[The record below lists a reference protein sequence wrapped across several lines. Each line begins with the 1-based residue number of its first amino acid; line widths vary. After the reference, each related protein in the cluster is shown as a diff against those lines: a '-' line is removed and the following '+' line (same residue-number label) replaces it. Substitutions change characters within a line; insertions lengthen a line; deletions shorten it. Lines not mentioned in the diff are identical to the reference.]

1 MNVYETAEKLAKEIQ
16 NLDIYK
22 TINETRETLKKNPK
36 TKPLLDRFEK
46 LKVIIQDYENKKRS
60 NQLIDLNDQKERVQE
75 MYDLLTEYPEIKEF
89 FDYEV
94 ELSEIITNINNIIG
108 EVIKDVI

>member
-1 MNVYETAEKLAKEIQ
+1 
-16 NLDIYK
+16 
-22 TINETRETLKKNPK
+22 
-36 TKPLLDRFEK
+36 
-46 LKVIIQDYENKKRS
+46 
-60 NQLIDLNDQKERVQE
+60 

>member
-1 MNVYETAEKLAKEIQ
+1 
-16 NLDIYK
+16 
-22 TINETRETLKKNPK
+22 
-36 TKPLLDRFEK
+36 
-46 LKVIIQDYENKKRS
+46 
-60 NQLIDLNDQKERVQE
+60 
-75 MYDLLTEYPEIKEF
+75 MYDLLTEHPEIKEF